1 MSGQETWNSEWFDLE
16 EVDLKLCLQ
25 DLNPQIF
32 HGIKELKK
40 QNESLTNIW
49 DNTKAAI
56 SDGFQKRTQFLCPL
70 LFFQPQSEMHH
81 LCCASLLVQ
90 IICL

>member
-32 HGIKELKK
+32 HGTKEPR
-40 QNESLTNIW
+40 E
-49 DNTKAAI
+49 A
-56 SDGFQKRTQFLCPL
+56 KREFDQH
-70 LFFQPQSEMHH
+70 MG
-81 LCCASLLVQ
+81 
-90 IICL
+90 

>member
-32 HGIKELKK
+32 HGIKEPREAKREFD
-40 QNESLTNIW
+40 QHM